1 MILDSE
7 RQREILLEML
17 AKTQFLGAA
26 IEELYQLKKSI
37 ENASISSK
45 EQLREV

>member
-26 IEELYQLKKSI
+26 IEELYHLKKSI
-37 ENASISSK
+37 ETASISSK
-45 EQLREV
+45 EQLRKV